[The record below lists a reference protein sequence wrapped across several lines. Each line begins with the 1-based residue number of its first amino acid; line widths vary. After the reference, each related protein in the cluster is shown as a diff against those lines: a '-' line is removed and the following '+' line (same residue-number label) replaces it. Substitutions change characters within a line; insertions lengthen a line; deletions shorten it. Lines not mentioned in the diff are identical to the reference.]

1 MSCVKL
7 LKKFL
12 KLLVH
17 RERADYFPFVPR
29 TALGVF
35 FLCPRVTEVDKNFFA
50 STGGFEN
57 IGDDHRRRL
66 SFP

>member
-17 RERADYFPFVPR
+17 RERADYFPYDSR
-29 TALGVF
+29 TALGVL
-35 FLCPRVTEVDKNFFA
+35 LCPRVTEVGKNFFA

-66 SFP
+66 SLLP